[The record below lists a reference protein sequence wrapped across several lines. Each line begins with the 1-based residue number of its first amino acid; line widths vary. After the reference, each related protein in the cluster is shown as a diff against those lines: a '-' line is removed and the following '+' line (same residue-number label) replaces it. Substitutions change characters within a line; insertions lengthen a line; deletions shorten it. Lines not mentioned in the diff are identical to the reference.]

1 MFKALQK
8 FLYNFH
14 AEQCLAQ
21 VCCVAEY
28 IKSLSRS
35 ELSEIISLLRR
46 LLEFSTLET
55 TGFFY
60 ITEFHAFV
68 GSEGFSLTYFL
79 VIRVQLQ

>member
-1 MFKALQK
+1 MFRALQK
-8 FLYNFH
+8 FFYNFH

-35 ELSEIISLLRR
+35 ELSEIVSLLRR

-55 TGFFY
+55 TGF
-60 ITEFHAFV
+60 ITLLNFMHLLV
-68 GSEGFSLTYFL
+68 LRGFP
-79 VIRVQLQ
+79 